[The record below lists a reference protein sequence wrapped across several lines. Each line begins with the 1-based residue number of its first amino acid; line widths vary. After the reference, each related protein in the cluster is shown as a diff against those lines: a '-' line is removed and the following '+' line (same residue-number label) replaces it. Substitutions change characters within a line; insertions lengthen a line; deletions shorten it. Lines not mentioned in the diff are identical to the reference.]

1 MSCPICNNTEISDG
15 AETCHQCGS
24 DLEVFTHI
32 ESAKKEHHFQKKSMF
47 ILAALLGIVVVSW
60 GSVSLLSGD
69 TPDNAITGE
78 VSPADDG
85 TALSPAVSLNEFTE
99 TLKKENED
107 LKSEVASLT
116 VEISKLKTPA
126 PAIKAP
132 APKEK
137 EKEAASDA
145 DLSAKAGASNE
156 SNVIIHQVKRGE
168 SLWKISRKYFKNGTK
183 AKKIA
188 ADNNL
193 TNMKAIPI
201 GTKLKIYK

>member
-1 MSCPICNNTEISDG
+1 MSCPICNNTEISEG
-15 AETCHQCGS
+15 AETCSQCGS

-32 ESAKKEHHFQKKSMF
+32 ESAQKEHQFQKKSML

-69 TPDNAITGE
+69 TSDDIITGE
-78 VSPADDG
+78 VSPPDDG
-85 TALSPAVSLNEFTE
+85 TALSPAITSNEFTA

-107 LKSEVASLT
+107 LKTEVASLT
-116 VEISKLKTPA
+116 SEINKLKTPA
-126 PAIKAP
+126 PSVKP
-132 APKEK
+132 SAPKEK
-137 EKEAASDA
+137 EKEAALTSD
-145 DLSAKAGASNE
+145 ASNE
-156 SNVIIHQVKRGE
+156 SNVIIHKVKRGE

-188 ADNNL
+188 ADNNI
-193 TNMKAIPI
+193 TNLKAVRI